1 MSERI
6 QKQVDN
12 AEKVV
17 KYLESRIGKEVLW
30 VKHPSAEGN
39 KYKALAE
46 KYFPKGAGGVLSFG
60 LKGDIQQRT
69 KFLEA
74 VKVWGFQANIG
85 DAKSLIINPSTT
97 THTELNPDLQNAA
110 DIQDETIRLSL
121 GLEDVEDLIEDLQQA
136 FEAAGL

>member
-1 MSERI
+1 M
-6 QKQVDN
+6 Q
-12 AEKVV
+12 
-17 KYLESRIGKEVLW
+17 
-30 VKHPSAEGN
+30 P
-39 KYKALAE
+39 
-46 KYFPKGAGGVLSFG
+46 
-60 LKGDIQQRT
+60 RT
-69 KFLEA
+69 TFLEA
-74 VKVWGFQANIG
+74 VKVCVFHANIV